1 MIGGM
6 AAWRLPV
13 LVVVLGLCA
22 LAAGQWALVCA
33 LALMGALATSV
44 DRSTVIELSEA
55 GVARGSTLAGA
66 LRGRAHLGHAHALS
80 WDAIS
85 EVTTVWR
92 APRDYS
98 VLETFVSTPDGA
110 TIRFTS
116 RMGFPAYR
124 ALIAEIVERAPV
136 ARRTGLTEQVLADR
150 HRPATTARRVA
161 LGATFVV
168 LLGLILA
175 AVA

>member
-1 MIGGM
+1 M

-13 LVVVLGLCA
+13 LVGVLGLCA
-22 LAAGQWALVCA
+22 LAAGQWALVCG
-33 LALMGALATSV
+33 LALLGALATSL
-44 DRSTVIELSEA
+44 DRSMVIELSET
-55 GVARGSTLAGA
+55 GVARGSTLRGA
-66 LRGRAHLGHAHALS
+66 LRGGYLGHARALP
-80 WDAIS
+80 WDAII

-98 VLETFVSTPDGA
+98 VLETFISTSGGA

-116 RMGFPAYR
+116 RMGFAAYR

-168 LLGLILA
+168 LLGLLLA